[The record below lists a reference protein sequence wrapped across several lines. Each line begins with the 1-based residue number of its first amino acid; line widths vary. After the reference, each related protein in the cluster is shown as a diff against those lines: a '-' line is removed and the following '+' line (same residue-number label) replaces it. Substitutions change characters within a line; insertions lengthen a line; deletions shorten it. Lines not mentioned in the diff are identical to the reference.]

1 MTTAKEKTN
10 RLLAELE
17 ELVQTTENI
26 FDYLQAGGDITQL
39 LVAYYRFKSFY
50 DDLDA
55 IRKRFYAIKDR
66 IDKHIAPEAL
76 EQSGMDKVS
85 IPEVER
91 TFYIIDRYSASII
104 DKPAAFKWLREN
116 GASELIQETVNAG
129 TLASYLKSLVLEE
142 GKDPPEDLFKFTPY
156 RTTGIAK
163 YRPKKG

>member
-1 MTTAKEKTN
+1 MTTAKANTN
-10 RLLAELE
+10 RLLEELE
-17 ELVQTTENI
+17 ALARTTENI
-26 FDYLQAGGDITQL
+26 FDGLQAKGDITQL

-55 IRKRFYAIKDR
+55 IRKQFYAIKDR

-91 TFYIIDRYSASII
+91 TFYIVDRYSASII
-104 DKPAAFKWLREN
+104 NKPAAFEWLREN

-129 TLASYLKSLVLEE
+129 TLASYLKGLVLEE
-142 GKDPPEDLFKFTPY
+142 GRDPPEDLFKFTPY
-156 RTTGIAK
+156 RTTGMTK